1 MRGKAYKN
9 SVSGESEQAYI
20 PPMVEITERQ
30 AQQRNL
36 LSQLLQQRGRNDA
49 FNLKRDQQS
58 PYTPKGREVYDT
70 VEISNGAKIINL
82 KRGLDLAR
90 DLKNNTDPESLR
102 EQVKQGSADISRIGK
117 LFRAVFAGLRSVF
130 GRFY

>member
-1 MRGKAYKN
+1 
-9 SVSGESEQAYI
+9 
-20 PPMVEITERQ
+20 MVEITEREN
-30 AQQRNL
+30 QRRDL
-36 LSQLLQQRGRNDA
+36 LSQLLQQRSRNDA

-70 VEISNGAKIINL
+70 VEISDGAKMINL

-90 DLKNNTDPESLR
+90 DIVNNTDPDSLR
-102 EQVKQGSADISRIGK
+102 EQLKQGSADISRIGK
-117 LFRAVFAGLRSVF
+117 LFRAVFSGLRFVF

>member
-1 MRGKAYKN
+1 
-9 SVSGESEQAYI
+9 
-20 PPMVEITERQ
+20 MVEITERQ

-36 LSQLLQQRGRNDA
+36 LSQLLQQRNRNDA